1 MAVKREQG
9 FAKIAVT
16 LGLTLF
22 VVNSVVFIFLGQVNA
37 DEGWYLYASK
47 LVYTGHHP
55 YQDFAFTQTPL
66 LPYIYGIAQNLFIQ
80 SLYLGR
86 ITSVIFSAAAFTLS
100 LTIARNYGGPVAMG
114 LAALL
119 GATFTYGIYFQSI
132 TKTHALVT
140 FFFTLA
146 IYVLSVDI
154 RQNLKAIFLTIIV
167 ILAALTRLSALFFAI
182 PFLTYALATANVKTK
197 GFIVA
202 IGFLALFWVLTLA
215 LPDTA
220 AAEWGLLTHH
230 ASQWGDISLV
240 ERVGQV
246 LGTRTLQFLVA
257 FPLYTL
263 LWLTLF
269 FMAYKHIYQTQ
280 RQSERATGRRKYQIM
295 PVASIKTQAQRY
307 FVILMATTGLLLF
320 AVPNWISGRFYQE
333 YFVPLIFVSL
343 PITSIVY
350 TKLIP
355 HQGQYAKAF
364 MNLALLTT
372 IVSGVTYGGFYF
384 IDTSGGSAPIEE
396 ISHVSAI
403 IAENS
408 TASDELFVLEGLS
421 LAIESQR
428 SVIPNM
434 TMAQF
439 SFYDADTETVNQL
452 HLVNAQ
458 IILSTIEAARP
469 KIVVLTDLDWL
480 LLQDTAYYKE
490 IVVALQE
497 KYRLIHSAEK
507 FGQHS
512 NHVDVYI
519 RRDGTS

>member
-9 FAKIAVT
+9 FGKIAVT
-16 LGLTLF
+16 LGLMLF
-22 VVNSVVFIFLGQVNA
+22 IVNSVVFIFLGQVNA

-47 LVYTGHHP
+47 LVYTGQHP

-66 LPYIYGIAQNLFIQ
+66 LPYIYGIAQNLFAQ

-86 ITSVIFSAAAFTLS
+86 ITSVIFSAAAFTFSLS
-100 LTIARNYGGPVAMG
+100 IARNYGGSIAAG
-114 LAALL
+114 LTALL
-119 GATFTYGIYFQSI
+119 WGTFTYGIYFQSI
-132 TKTHALVT
+132 TKTQALVT

-146 IYVLSVDI
+146 IYVLSANLK
-154 RQNLKAIFLTIIV
+154 QNLKAILLTIV
-167 ILAALTRLSALFFAI
+167 VVLAALTRLSALFFAL
-182 PFLTYALATANVKTK
+182 PFLIYALSTANIKTK
-197 GFIVA
+197 GAIIA

-230 ASQWGDISLV
+230 VSQWGDIPLV
-240 ERVGQV
+240 ERIGQI
-246 LGTRTLQFLVA
+246 LGLRTLQFLVA

-269 FMAYKHIYQTQ
+269 LMAYKRIYAT
-280 RQSERATGRRKYQIM
+280 RRPSEGAAGPRKFQIM
-295 PVASIKTQAQRY
+295 PVASIKTHAQRY
-307 FVILMATTGLLLF
+307 FVILIATTALLLF

-343 PITSIVY
+343 PIISIAY
-350 TKLIP
+350 TRLIP

-372 IVSGVTYGGFYF
+372 VVSGVTYGGFYF
-384 IDTSGGSAPIEE
+384 IDISGGNAPIKE
-396 ISHVSAI
+396 IRRVSTI
-403 IAENS
+403 IVENS
-408 TASDELFVLEGLS
+408 TPSDELFVLEGLS

-428 SVIPNM
+428 SVMPNM

-439 SFYDADTETVNQL
+439 SFYDTDTETANQL

-458 IILSTIEAARP
+458 IILSTIEDGRP
-469 KIVVLTDLDWL
+469 KIVILTDLDWL
-480 LLQDTAYYKE
+480 LLQDTAYYEE
-490 IVVALQE
+490 IGVALAE

-512 NHVDVYI
+512 NHVDVYM
-519 RRDGTS
+519 RREGP